1 MENIEINDSFFSVS
15 GTLVEDENVTHIL
28 KMKKVFNQVFFKQVS
43 NLVIGF
49 IPDQRNGSEGRLRY
63 LGDQLA

>member
-1 MENIEINDSFFSVS
+1 MIAFFSVS
-15 GTLVEDENVTHIL
+15 GTLVEDENVIRIL
-28 KMKKVFNQVFFKQVS
+28 KTKKVFNQVFFKQVS